1 MLTEDYREARELSMH
16 IAREVGS
23 PCFYIECHVEHERSQ
38 ALFDGAPLVGEALRL
53 AAGYGDCL
61 GHGQSHIRKVAVDMG
76 ALVLIEGQNDP
87 DLPRLVLLAHLAG
100 LLHDIKRS
108 EKDHA
113 RRGAEE
119 AARILKAFPLRTTES
134 LAITQAIGNHEAFR
148 TYETLT
154 DPRAELL
161 SNALYDADKF
171 RWGPDNFTETVWAM
185 VAPRG
190 IPLRVLMAHFLPGLE
205 GVRRIRD
212 TFRTPTGRRYGPDF
226 IDRGLEIGRR
236 LHEALMQKIDA
247 GVAEAPL
254 KPRRTPGKG

>member
-1 MLTEDYREARELSMH
+1 
-16 IAREVGS
+16 
-23 PCFYIECHVEHERSQ
+23 
-38 ALFDGAPLVGEALRL
+38 
-53 AAGYGDCL
+53 
-61 GHGQSHIRKVAVDMG
+61 
-76 ALVLIEGQNDP
+76 
-87 DLPRLVLLAHLAG
+87 
-100 LLHDIKRS
+100 
-108 EKDHA
+108 
-113 RRGAEE
+113 
-119 AARILKAFPLRTTES
+119 
-134 LAITQAIGNHEAFR
+134 
-148 TYETLT
+148 
-154 DPRAELL
+154 
-161 SNALYDADKF
+161 
-171 RWGPDNFTETVWAM
+171 M